1 MVGEMSQLLT
11 SNVMDTPRKIF
22 LTSILFSAEAAFF
35 NSSNKFKST
44 FGELQG
50 AAGVLFSRFR
60 LNIFPPTNALF
71 NLYADTPRLIK
82 KDI

>member
-11 SNVMDTPRKIF
+11 SSVIQIPRNIF
-22 LTSILFSAEAAFF
+22 LTSVLFSAEAAFF
-35 NSSNKFKST
+35 NSSSKFKSI

-50 AAGVLFSRFR
+50 AAGVLFSRFF

-71 NLYADTPRLIK
+71 NLYADTLRLIK